1 MALGD
6 LGNYQ
11 YATPGFEDIDMKG
24 NHETGGGKTFEEPA
38 IEGGKFV
45 EINKKCKKFPYCN
58 QGEKRAVKLKN
69 KA

>member
-1 MALGD
+1 MDLTTVGD
-6 LGNYQ
+6 YQ
-11 YATPGFEDIDMKG
+11 YAKNGFQDPKMKG
-24 NHETGGGKTFEEPA
+24 NHETGKGKTFEEPA

-58 QGEKRAVKLKN
+58 QGEEGAVKLKN

>member
-1 MALGD
+1 
-6 LGNYQ
+6 
-11 YATPGFEDIDMKG
+11 MKG
-24 NHETGGGKTFEEPA
+24 NHETGDGKTFEEPA

-58 QGEKRAVKLKN
+58 QGEEGAVKLKN